1 MNDQRDTKDSALS
14 RVYRE
19 GAWPEPSRQIDQAIL
34 RAARAQRSFVRRW
47 APSFAIAATVVLSF
61 TVLLMS
67 RDHPE
72 IAAPIVTDRSP
83 APRPKEP
90 AAEAPKPAREAK
102 PATHPQPAPATR
114 MAPGF
119 TSKMDEAEAE
129 RLDRI
134 QRDLPQRGSP
144 ASESPLPREKP
155 AQLPRAPVVRAPQTP
170 APTPKPVAAE
180 KAAAAEQY
188 TFRQQ
193 VAPRG
198 EPVQPASA
206 PLQAA
211 QPAPAPQT
219 APVQAAPVPSAPV
232 FASGALGASPPR
244 AARSVA
250 ELPERA
256 PQTWLEDIRKLK
268 AQGRTEEAER
278 SLADFKKRYP
288 DYALPEDLR

>member
-19 GAWPEPSRQIDQAIL
+19 GAWPEPSRQIDEAIL
-34 RAARAQRSFVRRW
+34 RAARAQRSFARRW
-47 APSFAIAATVVLSF
+47 APSLAIAATVVLSF

-83 APRPKEP
+83 APRAKEP

-102 PATHPQPAPATR
+102 PATPPQPAPATR

-134 QRDLPQRGSP
+134 QRDLAQRGSP
-144 ASESPLPREKP
+144 ASESPLPREKQ
-155 AQLPRAPVVRAPQTP
+155 AQLPRAPVLPAPQTP
-170 APTPKPVAAE
+170 APTPKPAAAD

-193 VAPRG
+193 AAPRG
-198 EPVQPASA
+198 EPVQPAPA

-211 QPAPAPQT
+211 QPAPA
-219 APVQAAPVPSAPV
+219 QAAPAPSARV
-232 FASGALGASPPR
+232 FASGALGANPPR

-268 AQGRTEEAER
+268 AEGRTEEAER

>member
-1 MNDQRDTKDSALS
+1 VNDQRDNKDSELS

-34 RAARAQRSFVRRW
+34 RAARAQRSFARRW

-72 IAAPIVTDRSP
+72 IVAPTVTDKSP
-83 APRPKEP
+83 TARAKPP
-90 AAEAPKPAREAK
+90 AAEAPTPMKPAQEAK
-102 PATHPQPAPATR
+102 PATPPRPAPATR

-134 QRDLPQRGSP
+134 QRDLGQRGSP
-144 ASESPLPREKP
+144 ASESPLPPEKP
-155 AQLPRAPVVRAPQTP
+155 AQALRAPVVRPAETP
-170 APTPKPVAAE
+170 APAPKSAAIE
-180 KAAAAEQY
+180 QYMFRQKAASRA
-188 TFRQQ
+188 
-193 VAPRG
+193 
-198 EPVQPASA
+198 EPVQSGPA

-211 QPAPAPQT
+211 QPAPIPQPAP
-219 APVQAAPVPSAPV
+219 AQAAPAPGAPV
-232 FASGALGASPPR
+232 FAGGSPGDNAPG
-244 AARSVA
+244 AARGVA
-250 ELPERA
+250 VLPERA
-256 PQTWLEDIRKLK
+256 PQAWLEDIRKLK
-268 AQGRTEEAER
+268 AEGKTEEAER